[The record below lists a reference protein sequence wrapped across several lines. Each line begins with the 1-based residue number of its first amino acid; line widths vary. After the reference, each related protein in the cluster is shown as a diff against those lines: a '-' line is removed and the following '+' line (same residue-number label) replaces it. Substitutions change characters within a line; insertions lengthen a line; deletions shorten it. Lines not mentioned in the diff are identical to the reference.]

1 MLKPVVTQRGGQQ
14 RGEGELARG
23 HGGHLSLQQVGHV
36 QERSP
41 GARAGA
47 GAEAAAGQLLGG
59 DEAARGHGAAAAQQ
73 HRAQRRGLRGGGEVV
88 VGEAGQ
94 QRVEAATQLQVDTL
108 AGGDPA
114 EVESD
119 LHSVES

>member
-1 MLKPVVTQRGGQQ
+1 MEPVITQRGGQQ

-36 QERSP
+36 EECSP
-41 GARAGA
+41 GAG
-47 GAEAAAGQLLGG
+47 GEAAAGQLLCG

-88 VGEAGQ
+88 VRDAGQ
-94 QRVEAATQLQVDTL
+94 QRVEAATHLEVDTL
-108 AGGDPA
+108 AGRDPA

-119 LHSVES
+119 LHNIGMRA

>member
-1 MLKPVVTQRGGQQ
+1 MQRGGQQ

-41 GARAGA
+41 GAGA
-47 GAEAAAGQLLGG
+47 GGEAAAGQLLRG

-73 HRAQRRGLRGGGEVV
+73 HRAQRRDLRGGGEVV
-88 VGEAGQ
+88 VRDAGQ
-94 QRVEAATQLQVDTL
+94 QRVEAATHLEVHTL
-108 AGGDPA
+108 AGRDPA
-114 EVESD
+114 AGE
-119 LHSVES
+119 